1 MAKIYPLIYASAN
14 DAIALEQ
21 RFYIK
26 EEATRGT
33 MVFPLATD
41 FLFHLPGGSIG
52 FEQPFE
58 SSPQRSGRHHSN
70 IIKKK
75 KVSSFT
81 LSTYFNIDEAA
92 VSGLLAI
99 DTPVKLLWKSLL
111 GVEDATGPDLFY
123 NAGTAPNA
131 TFTMYECG
139 DKWARQTPGGF
150 IMGGNVQLPGDG
162 EATTEWSGNGK
173 TTYLAGIAKSVTAN
187 AANIITVAAGEG
199 FRYTVG
205 AAVMIIKYIAGVQ
218 TLSADTPAAT
228 PRRVTAVTSTTVTV
242 DGAVLADASG
252 VVDPVYLVY
261 HEPLAPTAINNPV
274 TGLVGDVTIVGLAN
288 QCVRSLGLNFQ
299 NNHELVDYC
308 FGEDGL
314 GGTLFVPGDRLTVE
328 VTMSMNLNHEVLA
341 FFIGLLDFPTK
352 NIVGVLGNVAGRN
365 VTFTVPSARFMI
377 PAFSVPDTGSI
388 PVEFSGTAYETAFG
402 LADEVEVRYN

>member
-1 MAKIYPLIYASAN
+1 MKIYPLIYASAN
-14 DAIALEQ
+14 DSVALEQ

-26 EEATRGT
+26 EESVRGT

-92 VSGLLAI
+92 INGLTSI

-111 GVEDATGPDLFY
+111 GVENATGPDLYY
-123 NAGTAPNA
+123 NAETAPSS
-131 TFTMYECG
+131 TFTMYEVG
-139 DKWARQTPGGF
+139 DKWARQTPGAF
-150 IMGGNVQLPGDG
+150 ITGGNVQLPGDG

-187 AANIITVAAGEG
+187 AANVITVGAGEG
-199 FRYTVG
+199 FRFTVG
-205 AAVMIIKYIAGVQ
+205 AAVMVIKYIAGVQ
-218 TLSADTPAAT
+218 SLSTDTPAAT
-228 PRRVTAVTSTTVTV
+228 PRRVTAVTSTTVTL
-242 DGAVLADASG
+242 DGAVLTDSDGTVDA
-252 VVDPVYLVY
+252 VYLVY

-274 TGLVGDVTIVGLAN
+274 TGLTGDVTIAGLAN

-328 VTMSMNLNHEVLA
+328 VTMGMNLNHDVLA
-341 FFIGLLDFPTK
+341 FFNGLLSFPTQ

-388 PVEFSGTAYETAFG
+388 PVEFSGTAYESTLGA
-402 LADEVEVRYN
+402 ADEVEVRFN